1 MTSDGDGGAV
11 GVLLHAE
18 FDTKSM
24 ARTYDKLVRDAI
36 PEIIEEND
44 ETAVTHTADSDEYER
59 RLAEKLDEEVAE
71 VHESGDVM
79 ELADVLEVVYALA
92 DRKGV
97 SRDELERLRAEKATE
112 RGGFEDGIVLERV
125 E

>member
-1 MTSDGDGGAV
+1 
-11 GVLLHAE
+11 
-18 FDTKSM
+18 M

-36 PEIIEEND
+36 PQIIEEND

-92 DRKGV
+92 ERKGV